1 MILKGRAWK
10 FGDDISTDHITPG
23 RYYHLRSNLP
33 ELAKHVMEDAN
44 PEFAKKVKPGDFI
57 VAGKN
62 FGCGSS
68 REHAPLAIKISGVS
82 AVLAKSFARIF
93 YRNAINVGLPL
104 LIVDTDSIDEGDEL
118 EVDLSTGEV
127 RNLTKE
133 SSVKAKPLPDVMI
146 RILQEGGLVNYVKKY
161 GDVVV

>member
-1 MILKGRAWK
+1 MILKGKAWK

-44 PEFAKKVKPGDFI
+44 PEFAKNVKQGDFI

-68 REHAPLAIKISGVS
+68 REHAPIVIRLAGVS

-104 LIVDTDSIDEGDEL
+104 LIVDTDGIDEGDEL
-118 EVDLSTGEV
+118 EVNLSTGEV
-127 RNLTKE
+127 KNLTKGI
-133 SSVKAKPLPDVMI
+133 SLKAKPIPDVMI
-146 RILQEGGLVNYVKKY
+146 RILREGGLVNYVKKY